1 MPIYVSDSTKFLK
14 KPYSSYLHVD
24 DDLSNA
30 DKSFLA
36 ATAKVALESEY
47 KFRMAAMVVKS
58 GRVLS
63 TNTNFNKRSP
73 STPPNRWSTHAE
85 IRALRS
91 APDTKNATLYIA
103 RLSKSG
109 DYATA
114 KPCAW
119 CMEHIITAK
128 IDRVV
133 FTINDNNY
141 SSFYT
146 EMISWLPIEKES
158 L

>member
-1 MPIYVSDSTKFLK
+1 MNLHISDPTRFIQI
-14 KPYSSYLHVD
+14 PYTAYTHID
-24 DDLSNA
+24 DDLSNT
-30 DKSFLA
+30 DRSFLST
-36 ATAKVALESEY
+36 TAKAALSSEY

-63 TNTNFNKRSP
+63 VNTNFNKRSP
-73 STPPNRWSTHAE
+73 TTPPNRWSTHAE
-85 IRALRS
+85 IRAIRS
-91 APDTKNATLYIA
+91 SPDTKDATLYIA
-103 RLSKSG
+103 RLAKNG

-133 FTINDNNY
+133 YTINGNDC

-146 EMISWLPIEKES
+146 EMISWI
-158 L
+158 

>member
-1 MPIYVSDSTKFLK
+1 MSNFVDPNKFLRV
-14 KPYSSYLHVD
+14 PYTAYNHID

-36 ATAKVALESEY
+36 ATAKAAISSQY
-47 KFRMAAMVVKS
+47 KFKMAAMVVKS
-58 GRVLS
+58 GRVLAI
-63 TNTNFNKRSP
+63 NTNYHKRSP
-73 STPPNRWSTHAE
+73 YTPPNRWSTHAE

-91 APDTKNATLYIA
+91 SPDTKGATLYIA
-103 RLSKSG
+103 RLAKSG

-133 FTINDNNY
+133 YTLNDNNY

-146 EMISWLPIEKES
+146 EMISWLIV
-158 L
+158 

>member
-1 MPIYVSDSTKFLK
+1 MSLYIPDPKRFIAV
-14 KPYSSYLHVD
+14 PYTAYTHVEE
-24 DDLSNA
+24 DDLSNS
-30 DKSFLA
+30 DRSFLST
-36 ATAKVALESEY
+36 TAKAALSSEY

-63 TNTNFNKRSP
+63 INTNYNKRSRT
-73 STPPNRWSTHAE
+73 TPPNRWSTHAE

-91 APDTKNATLYIA
+91 ASETSGATLYVA

-109 DYATA
+109 TLACA

-119 CMEHIITAK
+119 CMEHILTAK
-128 IDRVV
+128 ISRVV
-133 FTINDNNY
+133 YTDSDNNC

-146 EMISWLPIEKES
+146 EMISWI
-158 L
+158 

>member
-1 MPIYVSDSTKFLK
+1 MSLNISDPTKFIK
-14 KPYSSYLHVD
+14 IPYTAYTHIH
-24 DDLSNA
+24 DDLSNS
-30 DKSFLA
+30 DRSFLSTA
-36 ATAKVALESEY
+36 AKAALDSEY
-47 KFRMAAMVVKS
+47 KFRMGAVVVKS

-63 TNTNFNKRSP
+63 IDTNYNKRSP
-73 STPPNRWSTHAE
+73 YTPPNRWSTHAE

-91 APDTKNATLYIA
+91 ASDTKGATLYIA
-103 RLSKSG
+103 RLAKSG
-109 DYATA
+109 NLALA

-133 FTINDNNY
+133 FTISEDES

-146 EMISWLPIEKES
+146 QMISWI
-158 L
+158 